1 MLKLSTS
8 DIKLNQAAVQ
18 KQEAITALAKDL
30 AGKQLVDEKYL
41 EGMLNRE
48 AQNST
53 FLGNGIAI
61 PHGTTETRG
70 LVQKTGV
77 AVHHFPAGVDW
88 GNGNTVYVAI
98 GIAAKSDEHLGILKA
113 LTKVLSD
120 DQVEAKLQSATTEAD
135 IAALLNGE
143 VQLTAEFE
151 AALIQH
157 DFPVTDMIPLSAVVS
172 GLIKNS
178 GAANTDFVTEIVAK
192 TPTSLGNGLWLVSGT
207 RGVTR
212 TAISFV
218 SAATP
223 FDYEGK
229 PVKALL
235 AIAACNM
242 SHQRVLDI
250 IGQHIAEGRQ
260 TAIAEATPQ
269 ELLALFSPDSEV
281 AVSSTSTNQAVFK
294 IKNAHGLHA
303 RPGAMLVA
311 AAKKFDATI
320 KVANLNGDAKL
331 VNAKSLMKV
340 IGMGVTQGHELKF
353 VADGPD
359 AKEALA
365 AIGAAIDAGLGEG

>member
-18 KQEAITALAKDL
+18 KQEAIAALAKDL
-30 AGKQLVDEKYL
+30 ADKQLVDKKYV

-120 DQVEAKLQSATTEAD
+120 DQVESKLKSATTEAD

-143 VQLTAEFE
+143 VQLTVEFD
-151 AALIQH
+151 ATLIQH

-212 TAISFV
+212 TAISFA
-218 SAATP
+218 STATP

-242 SHQRVLDI
+242 SHQRALDV

-260 TAIAEATPQ
+260 TVISEATPQ
-269 ELLALFSPDSEV
+269 ELLTLFSPDSEV
-281 AVSSTSTNQAVFK
+281 TVSSTSTNQAVFK

-359 AKEALA
+359 AQEALV

>member
-1 MLKLSTS
+1 LK
-8 DIKLNQAAVQ
+8 
-18 KQEAITALAKDL
+18 
-30 AGKQLVDEKYL
+30 
-41 EGMLNRE
+41 
-48 AQNST
+48 
-53 FLGNGIAI
+53 
-61 PHGTTETRG
+61 
-70 LVQKTGV
+70 
-77 AVHHFPAGVDW
+77 
-88 GNGNTVYVAI
+88 
-98 GIAAKSDEHLGILKA
+98 
-113 LTKVLSD
+113 
-120 DQVEAKLQSATTEAD
+120 SATTEAD

-143 VQLTAEFE
+143 VQLTVEFD
-151 AALIQH
+151 ATLIQH

-218 SAATP
+218 STATP

-242 SHQRVLDI
+242 SHQRALDV

-260 TAIAEATPQ
+260 TVISEATPQ
-269 ELLALFSPDSEV
+269 ELLTLFSPDSEV
-281 AVSSTSTNQAVFK
+281 TVSSTSTNQAVFK

-359 AKEALA
+359 AQEALV